1 MTRSNIHFGS
11 LDVCI
16 PDKIDDGT
24 TAKPRVRLLTK
35 QTTSISS
42 VGEGRAPP
50 EISVTAADP
59 SMAARRFMKHE
70 LWLQKSVAL
79 D

>member
-1 MTRSNIHFGS
+1 MTRIDIPFGS

-16 PDKIDDGT
+16 PYKIDDGT
-24 TAKPRVRLLTK
+24 TAKPHVRLLTK

-42 VGEGRAPP
+42 VGERLAPP
-50 EISVTAADP
+50 EISVNAARS
-59 SMAARRFMKHE
+59 SMGARRFMKHE